1 MFSGQIGLHI
11 LEGIIQRYFQIYN
24 GEPLLGFWQHFND
37 EIDFN
42 SIVVGDIYG
51 EPHAE
56 YKLKRCER
64 YFLFLIVQINI
75 KSIETSLGDPR
86 KIKKS
91 EQPTRTFN
99 PKPIL
104 AQIPRYAYLLT
115 IFALLAGIFFP
126 LITPGVPFDH
136 AIQGIATLSLGLVG
150 GILLFKAAT
159 SDNRRGIFIA
169 VGFAL
174 IAISLV
180 LIYHI
185 QDTVRS
191 LYY

>member
-1 MFSGQIGLHI
+1 MTKWARMRRRK
-11 LEGIIQRYFQIYN
+11 ERQRAEVIKPEAEVTAEIT
-24 GEPLLGFWQHFND
+24 EP
-37 EIDFN
+37 
-42 SIVVGDIYG
+42 
-51 EPHAE
+51 EPKLAE
-56 YKLKRCER
+56 R
-64 YFLFLIVQINI
+64 
-75 KSIETSLGDPR
+75 TSLGDPR

-136 AIQGIATLSLGLVG
+136 TIQGIVTLSLGLVG

-174 IAISLV
+174 ITIALV
-180 LIYHI
+180 LIY
-185 QDTVRS
+185 QLQAAFSS